1 MKRYTSAALVLLSVF
16 FSTSSL
22 SHSLEPQSIEQIE
35 SRVSAR
41 IGIAVYDSATKQTW
55 SYKGDERF
63 PMMSTF
69 KTLAC
74 ANLLYDFENEGLDLG
89 LKVDIESD
97 DLIVWSPVTKHLV
110 GKELSLEN
118 ACTATMTMSDNTAAN
133 VVLTGV
139 GGPNGLTEFLRLAGD
154 SNTRLD
160 HMEPELNHAR
170 PGDVRDTTTPN
181 SMVVT
186 LNELVYGNTLSQES
200 KLKLKNW
207 MMGNKVSDGMLRS
220 ILPNDWSI
228 ADRSGAGAYGSRAI
242 TAMVWSE
249 NRAPLI
255 ISISLTETEFT
266 IQERDKVINEIGQL
280 IFDAYLVQ

>member
-1 MKRYTSAALVLLSVF
+1 MKKYTSAALVLLSVF

-89 LKVDIESD
+89 LKVGIESD

-160 HMEPELNHAR
+160 HMEPELSHAR

-181 SMVVT
+181 NMVVT

-255 ISISLTETEFT
+255 ISISLTETKLT
-266 IQERDKVINEIGQL
+266 IPERDTVINEIGEL

>member
-1 MKRYTSAALVLLSVF
+1 MKKYTSLVLVLLSVF

-74 ANLLYDFENEGLDLG
+74 ANLLYDFENEGLNLG
-89 LKVDIESD
+89 LKVGIESD

-110 GKELSLEN
+110 DKELSLEN

-133 VVLTGV
+133 IILTGV
-139 GGPNGLTEFLRLAGD
+139 GGPNGLTEFLRLVGD

-186 LNELVYGNTLSQES
+186 LNELVYGTTLSQES